1 LSAGRAAVDAPAA
14 GRRARDP
21 LALAVLAPAALSAA
35 LLVAAM
41 AAYPGGRWA
50 DPRAEGFDLVRN
62 YLCDLIRPVA
72 HDGRDNATGMRLAQ
86 AALLLQAVALL
97 PLWWLVGR
105 RLLPRAELA
114 AAVRASGVLAAL
126 LLPAVA
132 FTPSDGTSRTHA
144 LAIGAAGAPGLLA
157 LGLGAWGLLARAREW
172 PGLAVLT
179 ALLLAASG
187 ATGALWLVTFSA
199 AWPDA
204 WMLPLAQKLA
214 WALLQAWGVA
224 LARGAPAG

>member
-1 LSAGRAAVDAPAA
+1 MDAPDAS
-14 GRRARDP
+14 RRARDP
-21 LALAVLAPAALSAA
+21 LALAALVPTALSAV
-35 LLVAAM
+35 LLLAAM
-41 AAYPGGRWA
+41 AAYPGGRWM

-86 AALLLQAVALL
+86 AALLLEAVALL
-97 PLWWLVGR
+97 PLWWLLAR

-114 AAVRASGVLAAL
+114 ATVRASGILAAL

-144 LAIGAAGAPGLLA
+144 LAIGAAGAPGLVA
-157 LGLGAWGLLARAREW
+157 VGLGAWGLLARAREW

-179 ALLLAASG
+179 ALFLAAGAASG
-187 ATGALWLVTFSA
+187 GLWLVTFSA

-214 WALLQAWGVA
+214 WVLLLAWSVA
-224 LARGAPAG
+224 LARRPPAG